1 MINHYATLKKM
12 VIGSIMNKKEKLCNE
27 FNDALGP
34 GFKISRFFKMFG
46 WQENPKKVILIN
58 KSIFFDEMRDY
69 FKTPQ
74 HFKTCYLYLSNTDH
88 CACISIM
95 VLISKLST
103 EDSFRV
109 VLQIT

>member
-1 MINHYATLKKM
+1 
-12 VIGSIMNKKEKLCNE
+12 
-27 FNDALGP
+27 
-34 GFKISRFFKMFG
+34 
-46 WQENPKKVILIN
+46 
-58 KSIFFDEMRDY
+58 MRDY

-103 EDSFRV
+103 EDCFRG
-109 VLQIT
+109 VLLWNFYILQAENHVRNHVQAKNQLENIKKEIG

>member
-1 MINHYATLKKM
+1 
-12 VIGSIMNKKEKLCNE
+12 
-27 FNDALGP
+27 
-34 GFKISRFFKMFG
+34 
-46 WQENPKKVILIN
+46 
-58 KSIFFDEMRDY
+58 MRDY

-103 EDSFRV
+103 EDCFRG
-109 VLQIT
+109 VLHITGGNQLENIKKEIG